1 MAKTPPQIGEE
12 TKITLDLKTLG
23 LIIGG
28 VISLASM
35 YFILKADIALAM
47 EMPKPEVSSVEF
59 QYKDELVRSTIDNI
73 QSDVTNIK
81 EDVNEIKESLAK
93 MDERLYEISRK

>member
-1 MAKTPPQIGEE
+1 MSKEQNLSAESKFTLSLKEMIAAAIGFSSL
-12 TKITLDLKTLG
+12 IGMYLTLQ
-23 LIIGG
+23 
-28 VISLASM
+28 
-35 YFILKADIALAM
+35 ADIAKAM